1 MGDKLSGRLSRF
13 ASDDDFESPFSQP
26 GSSKRSSDL
35 EKLGKR
41 EDSED
46 DYSYKKKKKSSFES
60 LLDQTKELESYAGG
74 DAAIDAFDVFLSEYA
89 LDDEDYELRQSLIS
103 QGRKYSRETKTSKE
117 SSEIAKTFSGN
128 EKLIQDIIDSAN
140 ADIESI
146 SRDINQM
153 RAMRTGRNTKLLSD
167 MCITK
172 KDLYG
177 VLLSAVKESNN
188 MKTKMIELQAKAN
201 KEKAAEGAGG
211 DADGLV
217 TRAIGSL
224 IGGGKGNALS
234 IVGGYAGVSGAKGAD
249 EDYLDTYDLDD
260 ESEEYADQESQVDEA
275 EEGRKYLKYEG
286 MGVQLIATQY
296 QDGSMHV
303 TAEDR
308 DGNIIEDYPLPPN
321 ADHQNFAINEKLG
334 TATDDCYRRY
344 VFRKEE

>member
-1 MGDKLSGRLSRF
+1 MGGNLSGRLSRF
-13 ASDDDFESPFSQP
+13 ASNDDFESPFSQP
-26 GSSKRSSDL
+26 GSSKKSSDL

-41 EDSED
+41 DDIED
-46 DYSYKKKKKSSFES
+46 DYSYKKKKKSSIES
-60 LLDQTKELESYAGG
+60 LLDQTKELESYAG
-74 DAAIDAFDVFLSEYA
+74 DAAIDAFDLFLSEYA
-89 LDDEDYELRQSLIS
+89 LEDEDYELRQSLIS

-128 EKLIQDIIDSAN
+128 EKLIQDIIDSAS

-177 VLLSAVKESNN
+177 VVLSAVKESNN

-201 KEKAAEGAGG
+201 KEKAAEGANG
-211 DADGLV
+211 DADGLI

-224 IGGGKGNALS
+224 IGGGKSNALS

-249 EDYLDTYDLDD
+249 EDFIDTYDSDETSEGYDHDSQEDD
-260 ESEEYADQESQVDEA
+260 PD
-275 EEGRKYLKYEG
+275 EGRRYLKYEG
-286 MGVQLIATQY
+286 MGVQLIATQR

-308 DGNIIEDYPLPPN
+308 DGNEIDDYPLPPN
-321 ADHQNFAINEKLG
+321 ADHLNFSINEKLG